1 MSEVQVLSLLPSPP
15 LNYSYLRMSTEQ
27 PKRLI
32 SILIPYRMDGDK
44 FLVFLQKRSK
54 DAKRLP
60 DFFGFFG
67 GGAEN
72 GETPEQALIREMM
85 EEINFVPSGYIYL
98 GVYEFPRSVKSIY
111 YLEVG
116 DEFEKQIEVKEGE
129 YGRYFTENEALIEPN
144 LIEEDKIVLR
154 DLFSKLRTR
163 Q

>member
-1 MSEVQVLSLLPSPP
+1 
-15 LNYSYLRMSTEQ
+15 MSTEQ

-32 SILIPYRMDGDK
+32 SILIPYRRDSDK

-72 GETPEQALIREMM
+72 GENPEQALRREII
-85 EEINFVPSGYIYL
+85 EETSFVPSGYTYL
-98 GVYEFPRSVKSIY
+98 REYEFPRSIKSIF

-129 YGRYFTENEALIEPN
+129 YGKYFTEDEALNEPK

-154 DLFSKLRTR
+154 DLFSKLRAGR
-163 Q
+163 

>member
-1 MSEVQVLSLLPSPP
+1 MPKK
-15 LNYSYLRMSTEQ
+15 Q

-32 SILIPYRMDGDK
+32 SILIPYRLNGDK

-54 DAKRLP
+54 NAKRLP

-72 GETPEQALIREMM
+72 GENPEEALKREMI
-85 EEINFVPSGYIYL
+85 EEISFVPSGYIYL
-98 GVYEFPRSVKSIY
+98 NEYDFPKSIKSIY

-129 YGRYFTENEALIEPN
+129 YGKYFTEAEALNEPK

-154 DLFSKLRTR
+154 DLFSKLRAER
-163 Q
+163 

>member
-1 MSEVQVLSLLPSPP
+1 MSI
-15 LNYSYLRMSTEQ
+15 EQ

-32 SILIPYRMDGDK
+32 SILIPYHRNGDK

-54 DAKRLP
+54 DAKILP

-72 GETPEQALIREMM
+72 GENPEKALQREMM
-85 EEINFVPSGYIYL
+85 EEISFIPSGYIYL
-98 GVYEFPRSVKSIY
+98 REYEFPRSIKSIY

-116 DEFEKQIEVKEGE
+116 DEFEKQIEIKEGE
-129 YGRYFTENEALIEPN
+129 YGKYFTEDEALNEPK

-154 DLFSKLRTR
+154 DLFSKLRAGR
-163 Q
+163 

>member
-1 MSEVQVLSLLPSPP
+1 MSI
-15 LNYSYLRMSTEQ
+15 EQ

-32 SILIPYRMDGDK
+32 SILIPYRRNSDK
-44 FLVFLQKRSK
+44 FSVFLQKRSK

-72 GETPEQALIREMM
+72 GENPEEALKREMM
-85 EEINFVPSGYIYL
+85 EEISFVPSGYDFL
-98 GVYEFPRSVKSIY
+98 KKYEFPRSIKSIY
-111 YLEVG
+111 YLEAG

-129 YGRYFTENEALIEPN
+129 YGKYFTEDEALSEPK

-154 DLFSKLRTR
+154 DLFSKLRAG
-163 Q
+163 